1 MAAIAPYETLLK
13 RRAWLRG
20 AAIAGVILL
29 ALGLDAATG
38 FNVMGA
44 AGCLGYILVQFVAMT
59 AGVLAAAGGLLV
71 WVFSRF
77 RNDKAISIALVAIA
91 FIVAALVLQNVSWLI
106 GIACIG

>member
-1 MAAIAPYETLLK
+1 MAAIAPYEARLM

-20 AAIAGVILL
+20 AVTVGAILL

-38 FNVMGA
+38 FNVTGA
-44 AGCLGYILVQFVAMT
+44 VGCLGYILMQFVAMT

-71 WVFSRF
+71 WVVSRF
-77 RNDKAISIALVAIA
+77 RNDKALYVALGAIA

-106 GIACIG
+106 GLTCIG